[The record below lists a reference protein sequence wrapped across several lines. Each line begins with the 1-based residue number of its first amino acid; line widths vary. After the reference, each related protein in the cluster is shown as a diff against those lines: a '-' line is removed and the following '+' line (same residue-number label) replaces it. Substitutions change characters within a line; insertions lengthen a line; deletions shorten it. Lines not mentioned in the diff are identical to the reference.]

1 MVLSVDASDY
11 LRRRR
16 LVVINNGNNAADPNK
31 FRAPTSQS
39 FYDPSTTKTNG
50 VVCNDA
56 CRTDTR
62 NHNIF
67 SSVQFRATLGG
78 R

>member
-1 MVLSVDASDY
+1 MVISVDASEY

-16 LVVINNGNNAADPNK
+16 LVVIRNGNSAANPNK

-50 VVCNDA
+50 VVCNDS
-56 CRTDTR
+56 CRTDTKA
-62 NHNIF
+62 HNVF
-67 SSVQFRATLGG
+67 TAVQFRGTLYG

>member
-11 LRRRR
+11 LRRRK
-16 LVVINNGNNAADPNK
+16 LAVISNGNNAADPNK
-31 FRAPTSQS
+31 FRAPTSYS
-39 FYDPSTTKTNG
+39 SYDPSVVKTTG